1 MANLCKPAYD
11 YSGMER
17 EHLFTLCMTSQKY
30 FGILCRF
37 NPIKMQ
43 QLRNKFDWV
52 SAYYFGS
59 GIQRSCPTN
68 FLPLPKQ
75 KSASLMSRP
84 RNTFVL

>member
-59 GIQRSCPTN
+59 GMQLAK
-68 FLPLPKQ
+68 LPSVTETEICKF
-75 KSASLMSRP
+75 
-84 RNTFVL
+84 NV